1 MPPYA
6 FPQAAITRN
15 PETQIYG
22 FVVWFAGKK
31 PHYVVAEVF
40 DTQKDAREYL
50 DPHDERVWEEPQT
63 YDASIVLVSTR
74 FKEGSGPRR
83 GTA

>member
-22 FVVWFAGKK
+22 FVVWFAGKR
-31 PHYVVAEVF
+31 PHYVIAGAF
-40 DTQKDAREYL
+40 ATKKDALEYL
-50 DPHDERVWEEPQT
+50 DPHNERLCESPQT
-63 YDASIVLVSTR
+63 DDASIVAVSKAFKQGSVPTR
-74 FKEGSGPRR
+74 E
-83 GTA
+83 